1 MLWGLR
7 RCGSRK
13 SGGQT
18 SVCLSKARADAPKHR
33 SGRVERCLVRLGVNG
48 LGFGVVLG
56 GSDCV
61 SPTCGPDSTPLLRPP
76 NLVEINDVA
85 VQNTYSSPV
94 KEPYST

>member
-48 LGFGVVLG
+48 LGFTFFSWGYFFV
-56 GSDCV
+56 
-61 SPTCGPDSTPLLRPP
+61 PAELL
-76 NLVEINDVA
+76 
-85 VQNTYSSPV
+85 
-94 KEPYST
+94 